1 MIAPQ
6 PLKRGISWITGWI
19 NLSGWVALVATNSSL
34 ASTLIIN
41 IISLMNANYVFQ
53 RWHQFLIYLGI
64 TLITFLIN
72 AFMQKLLPHVNGFAL
87 AWSIGGFF
95 IISITVLACAA
106 PDYATGE
113 YVFGTFINETG
124 VSPSQSS
131 SVLDMLT
138 LLPIFFSG
146 QMVLHSFSAFSKV
159 VSVLPL
165 LTQWLTV
172 NSLSRTSEHSPV
184 LTNNFSDRRNTECC
198 H

>member
-72 AFMQKLLPHVNGFAL
+72 AFMHKLLPHVNGFAL

-95 IISITVLACAA
+95 IICITVLACAA

-124 VSPSQSS
+124 WPDGIACTYTDDKSVPSTAWSLAQSES
-131 SVLDMLT
+131 LLASVK
-138 LLPIFFSG
+138 I
-146 QMVLHSFSAFSKV
+146 
-159 VSVLPL
+159 
-165 LTQWLTV
+165 
-172 NSLSRTSEHSPV
+172 
-184 LTNNFSDRRNTECC
+184 C
-198 H
+198 